1 MRSVCVS
8 NHWINSCASV
18 VIYIL
23 TNGSELGKNFLINRM
38 CGELI
43 NISIQEMIKKYS
55 VVWDR
60 ILDNGQLYDDY
71 IKDWNDDILEMY
83 SFIKK
88 N

>member
-1 MRSVCVS
+1 
-8 NHWINSCASV
+8 
-18 VIYIL
+18 
-23 TNGSELGKNFLINRM
+23 M